1 MEHVGETLTEQTIT
15 IDGNCYEECR
25 FENCT
30 LVYRGGVIP
39 TIGKCHF
46 QNCQWQF
53 EDGAERTLLFLK
65 QLYHGMGPGGVELVE
80 ATLGRLR
87 ENPNPPGN

>member
-1 MEHVGETLTEQTIT
+1 MEHVGETLTEQTIV
-15 IDGNCYEECR
+15 IDGNRYTECR

-30 LVYRGGVIP
+30 LIYRGGLIP

-46 QNCQWQF
+46 ENCQWQF
-53 EDGAERTLLFLK
+53 EDSAERTLLFLK

-80 ATLGRLR
+80 ATLNMIRQG
-87 ENPNPPGN
+87 PNQPPS